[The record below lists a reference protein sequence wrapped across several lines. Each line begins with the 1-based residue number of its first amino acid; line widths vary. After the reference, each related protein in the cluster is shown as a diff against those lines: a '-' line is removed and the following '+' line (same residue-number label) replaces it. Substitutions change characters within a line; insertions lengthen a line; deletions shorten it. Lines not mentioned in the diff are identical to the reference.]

1 MIKQIGKFIGVA
13 ALIFTMVSC
22 NNDDNDIIH
31 EIEPGTFEASITG
44 DFETQMAGVAVFIDY
59 VDQMTGERAFLLGF
73 GSSNQEIMN
82 IWFLRAGEY
91 PGDGTYDIQP
101 VDFEDMQEEDWFL
114 NVQEFV
120 SYSERM
126 INEQYEL
133 FITESGTISL
143 EMTGDF
149 TITGEFGITATGYL
163 MDEEGPV
170 EEQETSQVQITGSF
184 NAVPG
189 Q

>member
-13 ALIFTMVSC
+13 ALIFTMSSC
-22 NNDDNDIIH
+22 NDDDNDIIH
-31 EIEPGTFEASITG
+31 EIEPGTFEASVTG
-44 DFETQMAGVAVFIDY
+44 DFEAQMEGVAVFIDY
-59 VDQMTGERAFLLGF
+59 FDQFTGERAFILGF

-82 IWFLRAGEY
+82 IWVLRAGEY

-101 VDFEDMQEEDWFL
+101 VDFEDMEQEDWFL

-126 INEQYEL
+126 VEEQYEL
-133 FITESGTISL
+133 FITESGTVSL
-143 EMTGDF
+143 ELTGDN
-149 TITGEFGITATGYL
+149 TVTGEFEIAATGYL
-163 MDEEGPV
+163 MDQEGPAEEG
-170 EEQETSQVQITGSF
+170 SQVVISGNY
-184 NAVPG
+184 NAIPG

>member
-13 ALIFTMVSC
+13 ALIFTMYSC
-22 NNDDNDIIH
+22 SDDDNDIIH
-31 EIEPGTFEASITG
+31 DIEPGTFEASVAG
-44 DFETQMAGVAVFIDY
+44 DFEAQIDGVAVFIDY
-59 VDQMTGERAFLLGF
+59 FDQFTGDRAFILGF

-82 IWFLRAGEY
+82 IWVLRAGEY

-101 VDFEDMQEEDWFL
+101 VDLEDMEQQDWFL
-114 NVQEFV
+114 DVQEFV

-126 INEQYEL
+126 VDEQYEL
-133 FITESGTISL
+133 FITESGTVTL
-143 EMTGDF
+143 ELTGDN
-149 TITGEFGITATGYL
+149 TVTGEFEINATGFL
-163 MDEEGPV
+163 IDQEGLA
-170 EEQETSQVQITGSF
+170 EETSQVQITGSY